1 MQTLIL
7 LILGILIGLFMKLA
21 DDISDTNSKIDRMYA
36 IPLGIGYGALMGYLM
51 ILDTDASLLFGGII
65 LGCLFTGKIDR
76 KCHYLAL
83 ASILLMVFIN
93 GIKLS
98 PLVLIIAALAAFDE
112 MKEIFPFQGM
122 EFIFDYRLFL
132 KSGVLLLVV
141 LDLTGIYSFILLIAF
156 DLAYII
162 TGKMNLRLIHEI

>member
-1 MQTLIL
+1 VQTLNL
-7 LILGILIGLFMKLA
+7 LILGILVGFFMKLA
-21 DDISDTNSKIDRMYA
+21 DDISDTNSKINRKYA
-36 IPLGIGYGALMGYLM
+36 IPLGIVYGSLMGYLM
-51 ILDTDASLLFGGII
+51 ILDPNASLLFGGVI
-65 LGCLFTGKIDR
+65 LGCLVTGKIDR

-83 ASILLMVFIN
+83 ASILLLVFIN

-122 EFIFDYRLFL
+122 DFIFDYRLFL
-132 KSGVLLLVV
+132 KTGVLLLVG
-141 LDLTGIYSFILLIAF
+141 LDLIGINSIILLVAF

-162 TGKMNLRLIHEI
+162 TGKMDSRLIHEI

>member
-1 MQTLIL
+1 MQTLNL
-7 LILGILIGLFMKLA
+7 LILGILVGFFMKLA
-21 DDISDTNSKIDRMYA
+21 DDISDTNSKINRKYA
-36 IPLGIGYGALMGYLM
+36 IPLGIVYGSLMGYLM
-51 ILDTDASLLFGGII
+51 ILDPNASLLFGGVI
-65 LGCLFTGKIDR
+65 LGCLVTGKIDR

-83 ASILLMVFIN
+83 ASILLLVFIN

-122 EFIFDYRLFL
+122 DFIFDYRLFL
-132 KSGVLLLVV
+132 KTGVLLLVG
-141 LDLTGIYSFILLIAF
+141 LDLIGINSIILLVAF

-162 TGKMNLRLIHEI
+162 TGKMDSRLIHEI